1 MAVRRVHQN
10 PVHFLFLFFVFCPSR
25 CMVTYSS
32 MTARLKSW
40 ITIADQ
46 KGCFDKLLMLCKVHM
61 SPAVCPINPH
71 CVLLCGCLLWWQRAQ
86 ADYACFL
93 FHWHCN
99 TVVAITSL
107 IPIDSELSCKSFND
121 SQCVGSISVILPSPL
136 GLTFYNVYFNLQ
148 EPRGCFNFCNMHSS
162 SEAHHTQT
170 VRSLHTCCLGPFMLK
185 VSCREDN
192 MVH

>member
-1 MAVRRVHQN
+1 MYGYIFLNDSSPQVMDYHRWSERVLWQITDALQSAHVACSLPDKSPLRA
-10 PVHFLFLFFVFCPSR
+10 PVWLSALVTEGTGRLCMLFISL
-25 CMVTYSS
+25 
-32 MTARLKSW
+32 AL
-40 ITIADQ
+40 Q
-46 KGCFDKLLMLCKVHM
+46 
-61 SPAVCPINPH
+61 H
-71 CVLLCGCLLWWQRAQ
+71 CSCH
-86 ADYACFL
+86 Y
-93 FHWHCN
+93 HN
-99 TVVAITSL
+99 L